1 VKRGKDAKSIQKT
14 STTKIPKNTCPLAIA
29 AVKMSQLFQGEK
41 NFQNRIS
48 KSFNDDRG
56 LARVIRRDYFKIL
69 FVTLPQT
76 KPWIE
81 VQVYL

>member
-1 VKRGKDAKSIQKT
+1 MQKVSRKHPLQKSL
-14 STTKIPKNTCPLAIA
+14 KNTCPLATA

-69 FVTLPQT
+69 FVALPQT

>member
-1 VKRGKDAKSIQKT
+1 
-14 STTKIPKNTCPLAIA
+14 
-29 AVKMSQLFQGEK
+29 MSQLFQGEN
-41 NFQNRIS
+41 NFQNRMS
-48 KSFNDDRG
+48 KSFNNDRG

-69 FVTLPQT
+69 FVALPQT

>member
-1 VKRGKDAKSIQKT
+1 MQKV
-14 STTKIPKNTCPLAIA
+14 SRKHPLQKNPKNTCPLAIA

-69 FVTLPQT
+69 FVALPQT

>member
-1 VKRGKDAKSIQKT
+1 MQKV
-14 STTKIPKNTCPLAIA
+14 SRKHPLQKNPKNTCPLAIA
-29 AVKMSQLFQGEK
+29 AVKMSQLFQGGN

-48 KSFNDDRG
+48 KSAC
-56 LARVIRRDYFKIL
+56 LARVIRGDYFKIL